1 MKITFLGTGAADF
14 MPSLADTDRFT
25 VSRDI
30 RRCTVTLL
38 GEDIGM
44 WAGTVFHAQTHLAEK
59 PQNGWAYSF
68 YLKVIAH
75 SLTML
80 YNQNKSAHILLENRG
95 I

>member
-1 MKITFLGTGAADF
+1 MGGH
-14 MPSLADTDRFT
+14 T
-25 VSRDI
+25 V
-30 RRCTVTLL
+30 
-38 GEDIGM
+38 
-44 WAGTVFHAQTHLAEK
+44 
-59 PQNGWAYSF
+59 F

>member
-1 MKITFLGTGAADF
+1 MQKSRRMGGH
-14 MPSLADTDRFT
+14 T
-25 VSRDI
+25 V
-30 RRCTVTLL
+30 
-38 GEDIGM
+38 
-44 WAGTVFHAQTHLAEK
+44 
-59 PQNGWAYSF
+59 F